1 MTEPAPSGL
10 RGAGIVL
17 GLIFGVSTLL
27 ALYLFA
33 RYSQTLSYVRAT
45 IGDVDNGVAPEV
57 EFPWAAVDLT
67 PEECVDATL
76 QWARDCT
83 GIKSMCDMYV
93 DRYMGLCLESA
104 ERTAFC
110 HAIEGF
116 TGTTEFGVP
125 ECRARGV
132 LRNVD
137 KEACAMAYRTVDG
150 FCQVVRRRTAR
161 EAAGATE
168 GSADGSGS

>member
-27 ALYLFA
+27 ALYMFS
-33 RYSQTLSYVRAT
+33 RYSQTLSYVRST
-45 IGDVDNGVAPEV
+45 IGDIDNGVMPQV
-57 EFPWAAVDLT
+57 EFPWASAELT

-76 QWARDCT
+76 EWARQCT

-93 DRYMGLCLESA
+93 DRYMALCLESGD
-104 ERTAFC
+104 RNSFC

-150 FCQVVRRRTAR
+150 FCEVTRRRAAR
-161 EAAGATE
+161 AAEAQ
-168 GSADGSGS
+168 SDGSGS